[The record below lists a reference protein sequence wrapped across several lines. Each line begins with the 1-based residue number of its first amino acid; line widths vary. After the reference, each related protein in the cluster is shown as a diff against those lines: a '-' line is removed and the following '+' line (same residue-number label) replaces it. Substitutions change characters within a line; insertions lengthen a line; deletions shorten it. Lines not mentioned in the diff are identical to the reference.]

1 MFLLEG
7 SGGYMLNPDTGLFAW
22 TAGIF
27 VVFWFFVIRAA
38 KKPMSDML
46 SQRNSDIQEALDEAE
61 KARIDMANLKADN
74 AKMIAEAK
82 AEQAQIIADAKATKD
97 QIVEEAKVK
106 ATEEAERI
114 MTNAKMEIENQ
125 KKVAISEVK
134 NQSSLIALAIA
145 ERVIKKQLTGNEDQ
159 EALANELIENIK
171 LS

>member
-1 MFLLEG
+1 MFLSISDLL
-7 SGGYMLNPDTGLFAW
+7 LNPDYGLFIW
-22 TAGIF
+22 TTGIF
-27 VVFWFFVIRAA
+27 LVFWFLVIRSA
-38 KKPMSDML
+38 KGPMKNML
-46 SQRNSDIQEALDEAE
+46 STRNSDIQEALDEAE
-61 KARIDMANLKADN
+61 KARIDMANLKVEN
-74 AKMIAEAK
+74 EKMIATAK

-106 ATEEAERI
+106 ATEEAQRI
-114 MTNAKMEIENQ
+114 MANAKLEIENQ

-145 ERVIKKQLTGNEDQ
+145 ERVIKKQLSGSEDQ

>member
-1 MFLLEG
+1 MFLLDG
-7 SGGYMLNPDTGLFAW
+7 NPLLTPDYGLFIW
-22 TAGIF
+22 TTGIF
-27 VVFWFFVIRAA
+27 LVFWFLVIRAA
-38 KKPMSDML
+38 RGPMREML
-46 SQRNSDIQEALDEAE
+46 EKRNSGIQEALDEAE

-74 AKMIAEAK
+74 EKMIAAAK

-114 MTNAKMEIENQ
+114 MTNAKLEIENQ
-125 KKVAISEVK
+125 KKVAITEVK

-145 ERVIKKQLTGNEDQ
+145 ERVIKKQLKGNEDQ
-159 EALANELIENIK
+159 ETLANELIKSIK

>member
-1 MFLLEG
+1 MFL
-7 SGGYMLNPDTGLFAW
+7 SISDFFLNPDYGLFIW
-22 TAGIF
+22 TTGIF
-27 VVFWFFVIRAA
+27 LVFWFFIIRAA

-46 SQRNSDIQEALDEAE
+46 SQRNTDIQEALDEAE
-61 KARIDMANLKADN
+61 KARIDMANLKVDN
-74 AKMIAEAK
+74 AKMIADAK

-97 QIVEEAKVK
+97 QIVAEAKVK

-114 MTNAKMEIENQ
+114 MANAKMEIEGQ

-145 ERVIKKQLTGNEDQ
+145 ERVIKKQLTSNEDQ
-159 EALANELIENIK
+159 EALTNELIENIK

>member
-1 MFLLEG
+1 MFLLDG
-7 SGGYMLNPDTGLFAW
+7 ISLLTPDYGLFIW
-22 TAGIF
+22 TTVIF
-27 VVFWFFVIRAA
+27 LIFWFFVIRAA

-61 KARIDMANLKADN
+61 KARIDMANLKVDN
-74 AKMIAEAK
+74 AKMIADAK

-114 MTNAKMEIENQ
+114 MANAKMEIENQ

>member
-1 MFLLEG
+1 MFLSISDLLL
-7 SGGYMLNPDTGLFAW
+7 SPDYGLFIW
-22 TAGIF
+22 TTVIF
-27 VVFWFFVIRAA
+27 LVFWFLVVRAA

-46 SQRNSDIQEALDEAE
+46 SQRNLEIQEALDEAE

-74 AKMIAEAK
+74 EKMITAAK

-106 ATEEAERI
+106 AKEEAERI
-114 MTNAKMEIENQ
+114 MANAKLEIENQ

-159 EALANELIENIK
+159 ETLANELIDNIK

>member
-1 MFLLEG
+1 MFLLDG
-7 SGGYMLNPDTGLFAW
+7 NPLMNPDYGLFLW

-27 VVFWFFVIRAA
+27 VVFWVLLIRSA
-38 KKPMSDML
+38 KGPMKDML
-46 SQRNSDIQEALDEAE
+46 NQRNSEIQEALDEAE

-74 AKMIAEAK
+74 EKMIAAAK
-82 AEQAQIIADAKATKD
+82 AEQAQIIADAKATKE

-106 ATEEAERI
+106 AKEEADRI
-114 MTNAKMEIENQ
+114 LANAKMEIENQ
-125 KKVAISEVK
+125 KKTAIAEVK

-159 EALANELIENIK
+159 ETLANELIENIK

>member
-1 MFLLEG
+1 MFLSITDLL
-7 SGGYMLNPDTGLFAW
+7 LNPDYGLFIW
-22 TAGIF
+22 TTGIF
-27 VVFWFFVIRAA
+27 LVFWFFVIRAA

-114 MTNAKMEIENQ
+114 MANAKMEIENQ

>member
-1 MFLLEG
+1 MFLSISDLLL
-7 SGGYMLNPDTGLFAW
+7 SPDYGLFIW
-22 TAGIF
+22 TTVIF
-27 VVFWFFVIRAA
+27 LVFWFLVVRAA
-38 KKPMSDML
+38 KKPLSDML
-46 SQRNSDIQEALDEAE
+46 SQRNFEIQEALDEAE

-74 AKMIAEAK
+74 EKMITAAK

-106 ATEEAERI
+106 AKEEAERI
-114 MTNAKMEIENQ
+114 MANAKLEIENQ

-159 EALANELIENIK
+159 ETLANELIDNIK

>member
-1 MFLLEG
+1 MFLSISDLL
-7 SGGYMLNPDTGLFAW
+7 LNPDYGLFIW
-22 TAGIF
+22 TTVIF
-27 VVFWFFVIRAA
+27 LVFWFFVIRAA

-46 SQRNSDIQEALDEAE
+46 GQRNTDIQEALDEAE
-61 KARIDMANLKADN
+61 KARIDMANLKVDN
-74 AKMIAEAK
+74 AKMIADARE
-82 AEQAQIIADAKATKD
+82 EQAQIIADAKATKD

-114 MTNAKMEIENQ
+114 MANAKMEIESQ

-145 ERVIKKQLTGNEDQ
+145 ERVIRKQLKGNEDQ
-159 EALANELIENIK
+159 EALANELIKNIK